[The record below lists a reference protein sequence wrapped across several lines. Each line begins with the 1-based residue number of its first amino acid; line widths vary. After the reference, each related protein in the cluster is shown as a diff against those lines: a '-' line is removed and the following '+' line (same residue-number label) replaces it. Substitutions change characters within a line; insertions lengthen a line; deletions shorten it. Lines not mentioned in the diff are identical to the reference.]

1 MGNNKLSY
9 GLGRNSVQR
18 LAYLLSVFAMV
29 FSSFSLTIS
38 TANSAEL
45 IMQCDHSNKEET
57 ADNTSLSCDFRL
69 TEPRQLEELAFT
81 ANGEVLK
88 GTEFQAFSD
97 GDEKS
102 AWLYL
107 IDRSNPRRAQTVAR
121 NVDLVRGQLRNI
133 SPKRLI
139 GVATFAS
146 DLTIVMPPAS
156 NHDGTETKLSSI
168 VADGAATEYFANAL
182 EAIKILDGVD
192 AERKVLV
199 IMSDG
204 KAEDTAYSREDV
216 VKAASD
222 NNVTIIGLGFA
233 ESATETPAL
242 QEIERLAEETN
253 GYYASVVGAE
263 AFSSEF
269 LSSLPRYIENGG
281 TITAPVEGLS
291 GLVEA
296 GLSVTVVGG
305 QIFTTKET
313 VDLGEAAPVEEPE
326 AEPVPLPL
334 IAKIYAIFGGEDGK
348 AAQWA
353 NVNRPL
359 AWALLIALAA
369 VILGLI
375 YALAFRKT
383 DDEPTEIGLP
393 PEDFEDAYPEDD
405 TETFFEEEDD
415 STRVVDAVETAASY
429 FEVVGSEDTKFEITA
444 QSVSIGRHTDND
456 IQLSNDSVHRHHA
469 HFHVSPQGTPTIH
482 DLNTTN
488 GVYINGEK
496 KDKAELKSGDVVEF
510 GEVRLRFVSEN

>member
-1 MGNNKLSY
+1 MGNMKLSY
-9 GLGRNSVQR
+9 GLGGKSVQR
-18 LAYLLSVFAMV
+18 LTYLLSVFGLV
-29 FSSFSLTIS
+29 VSSLSLS
-38 TANSAEL
+38 TQGTNSAEL
-45 IMQCDHSNKEET
+45 IMQCDHAKNEDT
-57 ADNTSLSCDFRL
+57 AESSSLSCDFRL

-88 GTEFQAFSD
+88 GTEFASFTDSN
-97 GDEKS
+97 EKS
-102 AWLYL
+102 AWLFL

-133 SPKRLI
+133 SPKRYI

-146 DLTIVMPPAS
+146 DLTVVIPPAS
-156 NHDGTETKLSSI
+156 NHDGLETKLSSI

-182 EAIKILDGVD
+182 EAIKILDKVD

-216 VKAASD
+216 VKAATDSD
-222 NNVTIIGLGFA
+222 VIIIGLGFA

-242 QEIERLAEETN
+242 QEIRRLSEETN
-253 GYYASVVGAE
+253 GYFTSVVGPE
-263 AFSSEF
+263 ALSSEF

-281 TITAPVEGLS
+281 TIKAPVEVLS
-291 GLVEA
+291 GLIEA
-296 GLSVTVVGG
+296 GLSVTVSGG
-305 QIFTTKET
+305 QVFTTKQT
-313 VDLGEAAPVEEPE
+313 VDLGV
-326 AEPVPLPL
+326 AEPVVEVELEPIPLPL
-334 IAKIYAIFGGEDGK
+334 IAKIYSIVGGEDGK

-353 NVNRPL
+353 NMNRPF
-359 AWALLIALAA
+359 AWALLIALA
-369 VILGLI
+369 GLI
-375 YALAFRKT
+375 IGIIYAFAFRKGNREEILVDLPG
-383 DDEPTEIGLP
+383 DDFQEELG
-393 PEDFEDAYPEDD
+393 EDAGEDLPSD
-405 TETFFEEEDD
+405 EDD
-415 STRVVDAVETAASY
+415 STRMVDPIDTPTSY

-444 QSVSIGRHTDND
+444 QSVSIGRHSDND

-496 KDKAELKSGDVVEF
+496 NDKAELKSGDVLEF
-510 GEVRLRFVSEN
+510 GEVRLRFVSES